1 MKPSLTKNNSY
12 TPYLLLL
19 IQPIFM
25 ATNTIVARG
34 GVESVPP
41 ISLAFWRWFT
51 VFIILFPF
59 FFNEIL
65 KYKKEFNKEF
75 FKLFFLGS
83 MGCGVCGAF
92 PFLAGE
98 TTTVTN
104 MGIIYT
110 SSPIFIIMISAFFFN
125 EKINF
130 IKIIGLISCLAG
142 VFAIII
148 KGDINLL
155 LSLNFTIG
163 DLWMLAAAIGWAL
176 YSIYLFYW
184 KSQLP
189 IFQRFTLVAFFGA
202 MSLLPFYII
211 EEVVF
216 QRTVFSSQFFSWVLF
231 AAISP
236 GIIAFTLYT
245 KAQKSLGA
253 SLTGFTLYI
262 FTIYAAIYGFIF
274 FDEKLESFHL
284 LGTVLVFFGV
294 YLAKKNY
301 ETKT

>member
-1 MKPSLTKNNSY
+1 MSIQNKNLLALSL
-12 TPYLLLL
+12 LF
-19 IQPIFM
+19 IQPLFM
-25 ATNTIVARG
+25 ASNLIVARG
-34 GVESVPP
+34 GVEFVPP
-41 ISLAFWRWFT
+41 ISLAFWRWTFVFLFLLPFT
-51 VFIILFPF
+51 YVSLKKNYKVIII
-59 FFNEIL
+59 E
-65 KYKKEFNKEF
+65 YK
-75 FKLFFLGS
+75 KLFFLGA

-202 MSLLPFYII
+202 MS
-211 EEVVF
+211 
-216 QRTVFSSQFFSWVLF
+216 
-231 AAISP
+231 
-236 GIIAFTLYT
+236 
-245 KAQKSLGA
+245 
-253 SLTGFTLYI
+253 
-262 FTIYAAIYGFIF
+262 FITF
-274 FDEKLESFHL
+274 LH
-284 LGTVLVFFGV
+284 
-294 YLAKKNY
+294 Y
-301 ETKT
+301 